1 MDIRVLDND
10 PAADSPKHAKNH
22 KTREATTGDQPVL
35 ARRAHLEETRS
46 PWDQHTLARD
56 APSLYPNLPILS
68 LLTLQC
74 IRTSIVRRRL
84 RILEVVARGGG
95 PNPRFVTPLRQPA
108 CRVTLGGP

>member
-1 MDIRVLDND
+1 MRN
-10 PAADSPKHAKNH
+10 ATRRTKRAGSP
-22 KTREATTGDQPVL
+22 TPT

-95 PNPRFVTPLRQPA
+95 ANPRFVTPLRQPA
-108 CRVTLGGP
+108 CRVPLGGP